1 MNQVLLLMYSKICYA
16 MLLQIDVSICHGVKC
31 LLQFG
36 LRSLSQVN
44 VWRDDNWIGIVE
56 KL

>member
-1 MNQVLLLMYSKICYA
+1 